1 MRFVGRKM
9 IETGIKLL
17 LIFQIVVGGKEI
29 KFGLPA
35 TVRMSFSLP
44 NDSTKYEHRV
54 EFENISKEYREIL
67 IKYIF
72 EEERMMRKSAK

>member
-1 MRFVGRKM
+1 M

-17 LIFQIVVGGKEI
+17 LIFQIFVGGKEI
-29 KFGLPA
+29 KFRLPA

-54 EFENISKEYREIL
+54 EFENISKEFISEEVVRQAIEKNIIYLL
-67 IKYIF
+67 IIVI
-72 EEERMMRKSAK
+72 

>member
-1 MRFVGRKM
+1 
-9 IETGIKLL
+9 
-17 LIFQIVVGGKEI
+17 
-29 KFGLPA
+29 
-35 TVRMSFSLP
+35 MSFSLP

>member
-29 KFGLPA
+29 KFRLPA

-54 EFENISKEYREIL
+54 EFENISKNTG
-67 IKYIF
+67 KYLLNIYLKKN
-72 EEERMMRKSAK
+72 E